1 MDDSKNK
8 NPHEV
13 PEDAGTQPTSEE
25 VSATVP
31 DGSEA
36 AAAVA
41 EAIGEAERAAHL
53 EEMMDR
59 EFPPAEDNST
69 PYRAENAG
77 TTTET
82 PDTGQDGTADMAHAT
97 DSGTDLPNAAAEP
110 VPGAGN
116 KTETDPVTGS
126 AETVPSAAPAETV
139 MENNHPV
146 PAIGSDQTAIAEAA
160 PVENAPPGRDRAAE
174 WTELAAAHPEIVGT
188 TLPDDIYRA
197 IMTSELTPLRV
208 YESMMLK
215 RQTDRITQLEAE
227 IAQLRQNAETAARA
241 PVVGAAGAPVNAEP
255 EDDFLRGFNSYR

>member
-13 PEDAGTQPTSEE
+13 PEDTGTQPTSEE

-31 DGSEA
+31 DGAEATA
-36 AAAVA
+36 AAA
-41 EAIGEAERAAHL
+41 EAERAAEL
-53 EEMMDR
+53 EEMM
-59 EFPPAEDNST
+59 
-69 PYRAENAG
+69 
-77 TTTET
+77 
-82 PDTGQDGTADMAHAT
+82 
-97 DSGTDLPNAAAEP
+97 
-110 VPGAGN
+110 
-116 KTETDPVTGS
+116 
-126 AETVPSAAPAETV
+126 
-139 MENNHPV
+139 V
-146 PAIGSDQTAIAEAA
+146 PAVGSDQTAIAEAA

-215 RQTDRITQLEAE
+215 RQTDRISQLEAE
-227 IAQLRQNAETAARA
+227 IAQLRQNAETAVRA